1 MLKKWLTVCHFNK
14 HPFSYLILSHNTNTV
29 DVCFFNFYSSS
40 SECLDSTLN
49 VLARALENNKEN
61 PEIWC
66 HYLRLFSKR
75 GTKEEIQE
83 MCETAVEYAP
93 SYQIWWTVSKKK
105 SFM

>member
-1 MLKKWLTVCHFNK
+1 MPTQLMRIL
-14 HPFSYLILSHNTNTV
+14 FSI
-29 DVCFFNFYSSS
+29 FNFYSSS

-93 SYQIWWTVSKKK
+93 SYQIWWTVSKNFKVYMK
-105 SFM
+105 CSCKYVFSTV